1 MDFLTLGG
9 RGRVFGDVDSLTCM
23 SGCSSCAGRSTSSS
37 VGSMSGVTLLLT
49 RVRMDS
55 LVRLMVEGV
64 LGGNRP
70 EVGGQ
75 DMLDGTGLATRSG
88 LTGMLGSS
96 IVCLV
101 RFVLGVTGMDT
112 DFFIET
118 GASGV
123 LEMAGTDINFFI
135 GAGVSG
141 VLEVVGTDID
151 FFIGAGPSGML
162 EVAGMGIDFL
172 IEAGVSGIGC
182 RALSWSLPGSGFTN
196 CRYLKS
202 FSLRTL
208 WEQPE
213 MARKV
218 HRIILFLASDIVVQG
233 HGDSRTCSN

>member
-1 MDFLTLGG
+1 
-9 RGRVFGDVDSLTCM
+9 M
-23 SGCSSCAGRSTSSS
+23 S
-37 VGSMSGVTLLLT
+37 
-49 RVRMDS
+49 RVRIDS

-118 GASGV
+118 GASGTLGVAGVVIDFFTEAGASGV
-123 LEMAGTDINFFI
+123 LEVAGTDIDFFI
-135 GAGVSG
+135 GAGASG

-172 IEAGVSGIGC
+172 IEAGASGIGC

-196 CRYLKS
+196 CRYLWS
-202 FSLRTL
+202 FSLRTP

-213 MARKV
+213 MARKM
-218 HRIILFLASDIVVQG
+218 HRVILLLA
-233 HGDSRTCSN
+233 